1 MAWPSARVHSHL
13 LAAMPPGVF
22 PGVDDT
28 EVLRFLERQGL
39 ERQDLERQDLE
50 RQGLAREQA

>member
-1 MAWPSARVHSHL
+1 

-28 EVLRFLERQGL
+28 EVLTFLDRHTN
-39 ERQDLERQDLE
+39 
-50 RQGLAREQA
+50 